1 MSCKMCPEL
10 HHESLN
16 QNVPESTRELWEEGN
31 KRGEEKS
38 GSLRKNQ
45 KDAFLRE
52 RPFSQRKRERCV
64 SQELLVLHIGHVA
77 NWCLQRK

>member
-38 GSLRKNQ
+38 GSLRKNK
-45 KDAFLRE
+45 KDAFLGE
-52 RPFSQRKRERCV
+52 RERCV
-64 SQELLVLHIGHVA
+64 PQELLVLHIGHVA